1 MVTGILFIAVIII
14 AFVALGFITGFL
26 WGLLKTIVRWFR
38 G

>member
-14 AFVALGFITGFL
+14 AFVALGFIAGFL
-26 WGLLKTIVRWFR
+26 WGLLKAIVRCFR